1 MRYFIDVS
9 LLIMI
14 HHLLE
19 GSMSIRYMLLSVILL
34 ILGTQALHFCAAAI
48 GKPYKRGWPSTV
60 DLLVLTSSD
69 QLFVS
74 NENIIY
80 YSCKTNYLNE
90 EFNCT

>member
-1 MRYFIDVS
+1 MRYRQ
-9 LLIMI
+9 LLVIM
-14 HHLLE
+14 
-19 GSMSIRYMLLSVILL
+19 L
-34 ILGTQALHFCAAAI
+34 ILGTQVLHFSAAAI
-48 GKPYKRGWPSTV
+48 GKTYKSGWSSTV

-90 EFNCT
+90 EFKCTEPSHSVSLPC

>member
-1 MRYFIDVS
+1 
-9 LLIMI
+9 MI
-14 HHLLE
+14 HQLLV
-19 GSMSIRYMLLSVILL
+19 GSTSIRYRLLLLILL
-34 ILGTQALHFCAAAI
+34 ILGAQALHFSAPAI

-60 DLLVLTSSD
+60 NLLVLTSSD

-90 EFNCT
+90 EFKCTEPSHSVSLPC